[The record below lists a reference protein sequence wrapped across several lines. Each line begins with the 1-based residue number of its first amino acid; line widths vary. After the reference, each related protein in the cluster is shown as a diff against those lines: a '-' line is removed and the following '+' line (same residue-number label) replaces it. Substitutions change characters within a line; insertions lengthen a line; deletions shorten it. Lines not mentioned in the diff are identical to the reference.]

1 MSKTGKGGRAG
12 AARAFETYANP
23 LTFGFALFLVWQNA
37 AFSFLFPS
45 SADQMVSPLFV
56 GNLSAVFLLLFCVVS
71 YKRDREA
78 FSPAWCIGISF
89 IATIAAIT
97 AGILVAQTLLPLW
110 GIYVASVIVGFSTAT
125 VAYVWTT
132 AFAGLS
138 ARRVLV
144 SVGIAFFLSSALDL
158 VAMNSGY
165 FTIPVLVGCCG
176 VGSWVCFV
184 LSTRASDL
192 EAAPLLVRPTRT
204 REFAKLAVGVVLFAF
219 ALGIVAGTTAGV
231 CTEESM
237 RQLNENVALI
247 ALVVGTLLLVALAL
261 GGRRVETMTL
271 LKVFAPC
278 LVMVILLNIVFLDY
292 ADIWLSMTMF
302 AWSFLRLYVFLL
314 LVEVDR
320 HKIVSLPLAFPAAWA
335 MLSSGYALGVFA
347 GQNIVPLAGA
357 GLQQLTNTIILV
369 AVLVVVAAVLLLS
382 NRLVLGLAN
391 SSVIVEV
398 KRVENGEA
406 GVRGGQDGPTR
417 DEPTQDGQAPA
428 GTRAPAGRHGDVP
441 ENNPG
446 SLGTSDPQPAP
457 TLEERCNRLAA
468 HYKLSA
474 RESEV
479 FYYLAQG
486 HTRASIAKKLFVS
499 ENTVREHVK
508 SIYKKLFI
516 HSKQQLIDL
525 VEARR

>member
-1 MSKTGKGGRAG
+1 MPKTGKRGH
-12 AARAFETYANP
+12 ARAVQAFGTYANP

-110 GIYVASVIVGFSTAT
+110 GIYVASAIVGFSTAT

-184 LSTRASDL
+184 LSTRAGDL
-192 EAAPLLVRPTRT
+192 ETAPLLVRPTRT
-204 REFAKLAVGVVLFAF
+204 CEFAKLAVGIVLFAF
-219 ALGIVAGTTAGV
+219 ALGIVAGTTADV

-237 RQLNENVALI
+237 RQLNENVVLV
-247 ALVVGTLLLVALAL
+247 ALVVGALLLVALAL

-271 LKVFAPC
+271 LKVFTPC
-278 LVMVILLNIVFLDY
+278 LVMVILLNIVLLDY
-292 ADIWLSMTMF
+292 ADIWLAMTMF
-302 AWSFLRLYVFLL
+302 AWSFLRLCVFLL

-335 MLSSGYALGVFA
+335 MLSGGYALGVFT
-347 GQNIVPLAGA
+347 GQNIVPLAGD

-369 AVLVVVAAVLLLS
+369 AVLVVVAAVLLLG
-382 NRLVLGLAN
+382 NRLALGLAD
-391 SSVIVEV
+391 SSVVVEV
-398 KRVENGEA
+398 KRVEGGEA
-406 GVRGGQDGPTR
+406 GVRYGQDR
-417 DEPTQDGQAPA
+417 PTQDGQVP
-428 GTRAPAGRHGDVP
+428 GGMRA
-441 ENNPG
+441 
-446 SLGTSDPQPAP
+446 
-457 TLEERCNRLAA
+457 
-468 HYKLSA
+468 
-474 RESEV
+474 
-479 FYYLAQG
+479 LAQPDPAMPRR
-486 HTRASIAKKLFVS
+486 TTPDRLEQAIRNLP
-499 ENTVREHVK
+499 RRWK
-508 SIYKKLFI
+508 S
-516 HSKQQLIDL
+516 
-525 VEARR
+525 AANN

>member
-1 MSKTGKGGRAG
+1 MPKTGKRGH
-12 AARAFETYANP
+12 ARAVQAFGTYANP

-110 GIYVASVIVGFSTAT
+110 GIYVASAIVGFSTAT

-184 LSTRASDL
+184 LSTRAGDL
-192 EAAPLLVRPTRT
+192 ETAPLLVRPTRT
-204 REFAKLAVGVVLFAF
+204 CEFAKLAVGIVLFAF
-219 ALGIVAGTTAGV
+219 ALGIVAGTTADV

-237 RQLNENVALI
+237 RQLNENVVLV
-247 ALVVGTLLLVALAL
+247 ALVVGALLLVALAL

-278 LVMVILLNIVFLDY
+278 LVTVSYTHLTATPDETEEDVA
-292 ADIWLSMTMF
+292 ADIFKYDLPAMPVVDERGGLLGIVTTDD
-302 AWSFLRLYVFLL
+302 AWDAI
-314 LVEVDR
+314 EED
-320 HKIVSLPLAFPAAWA
+320 VS
-335 MLSSGYALGVFA
+335 GDKVRVNALM
-347 GQNIVPLAGA
+347 
-357 GLQQLTNTIILV
+357 
-369 AVLVVVAAVLLLS
+369 VVGIAVAALLFLGLYT
-382 NRLVLGLAN
+382 LVLFQIIGY
-391 SSVIVEV
+391 SWS
-398 KRVENGEA
+398 
-406 GVRGGQDGPTR
+406 
-417 DEPTQDGQAPA
+417 
-428 GTRAPAGRHGDVP
+428 
-441 ENNPG
+441 
-446 SLGTSDPQPAP
+446 
-457 TLEERCNRLAA
+457 
-468 HYKLSA
+468 
-474 RESEV
+474 
-479 FYYLAQG
+479 
-486 HTRASIAKKLFVS
+486 
-499 ENTVREHVK
+499 
-508 SIYKKLFI
+508 
-516 HSKQQLIDL
+516 
-525 VEARR
+525 

>member
-1 MSKTGKGGRAG
+1 MPKTGKRGH
-12 AARAFETYANP
+12 ARAVQAFGTYANP

-89 IATIAAIT
+89 IATIAAIA

-110 GIYVASVIVGFSTAT
+110 GIYVASAIVGFSTAT

-184 LSTRASDL
+184 LSTRAGDL
-192 EAAPLLVRPTRT
+192 ETAPLLVRPTRT
-204 REFAKLAVGVVLFAF
+204 CEFAKLAVGIVLFAF
-219 ALGIVAGTTAGV
+219 ALGIVAGTTADV

-237 RQLNENVALI
+237 RQLNENVVLV
-247 ALVVGTLLLVALAL
+247 ALVVGALLLVALAL

-278 LVMVILLNIVFLDY
+278 LVMVILLNIVLLDY

-302 AWSFLRLYVFLL
+302 AWSFLRLCVFLL

-347 GQNIVPLAGA
+347 GQNIVPLAGD

-369 AVLVVVAAVLLLS
+369 AVLVVVAAVLLLG
-382 NRLVLGLAN
+382 NRLALGLAD
-391 SSVIVEV
+391 SSVVIEV
-398 KRVENGEA
+398 KRMEGAEA
-406 GVRGGQDGPTR
+406 GVRCGQDR
-417 DEPTQDGQAPA
+417 PTQDGQVP
-428 GTRAPAGRHGDVP
+428 GGMRALASRPGDAP
-441 ENNPG
+441 ENDSR
-446 SLGTSDPQPAP
+446 SLGASDPQPAP
-457 TLEERCNRLAA
+457 TLEERCKQLTAR
-468 HYKLSA
+468 YKLSA

-508 SIYKKLFI
+508 SIYRKLLI

-525 VEARR
+525 VDARR